1 MTDARSIAT
10 AISRGSRS
18 RRRLVTQRLGAILAA
33 IDPAATRPA
42 TVSELVTRVVT
53 WLESATDRDSWLAL
67 SVLAAELP
75 LEADVVDFTRR
86 IRIYGAATALAD
98 VIGARH
104 GRMRWPAIDQR
115 RVEVIT
121 TGVLV
126 DVNHTSSVE
135 FATGIQRV
143 VRETVRRWVRDHDV
157 LLVGWTADATA
168 LRRLSASERST
179 AVSGAAVTGRP
190 ARTSTVIVPFGAT
203 YVLPELNI
211 NQSAT
216 RRLAALARWSPG
228 ATGAIGFDTV
238 PLSSPETTDPGM
250 PAAFANTLVAIR
262 QMDVVVAISAAA
274 AAEYAGW
281 RRMLSSAGIA
291 GPAIATVLLGNDHSM
306 PTDGVAAPA
315 SATPLVLCV
324 GSHEPRKNHLAVLAA
339 SEILWQR
346 GLEFEV
352 VFVGGN
358 AWRSEGFA
366 HRLAELAARGRPVS
380 TRNGV
385 SDSELDA
392 LYRRAAFTVFPSLN
406 EGYGLPVVESLRRG
420 TPVITSDFGS
430 MREIATHGGTVF
442 VDPRDDDSIADAMAL
457 LLTDE
462 TLRAALGSEASS
474 LPLRTWDDYAEDVWA
489 AIVDRPVNSVR

>member
-1 MTDARSIAT
+1 MTDAGSIAS

-18 RRRLVTQRLGAILAA
+18 RRRLVTQRMAAILAV
-33 IDPAATRPA
+33 IEPAAARPVA
-42 TVSELVTRVVT
+42 VSELVARVLS
-53 WLESATDRDSWLAL
+53 WLDTATDRESWLAL
-67 SVLAAELP
+67 AVLSAELP
-75 LEADVVDFTRR
+75 LEAEVVDFTRR
-86 IRIYGAATALAD
+86 VRIDGASAALAD
-98 VIGARH
+98 VIGARG
-104 GRMRWPAIDQR
+104 GRMRLPAIDQR
-115 RVEVIT
+115 RVEIVT
-121 TGVLV
+121 SGVVV
-126 DVNHTSSVE
+126 DVDHTSTVE

-143 VRETVRRWVRDHDV
+143 VRETVRRWVRDHEPV
-157 LLVGWTADATA
+157 LVGWTADATA
-168 LRRLSASERST
+168 LRRLSDSERST
-179 AVSGAAVTGRP
+179 AVSGAAVTGKSP
-190 ARTSTVIVPFGAT
+190 KTSTVIVPFGAT

-262 QMDVVVAISAAA
+262 QMDVVVAISRAAA
-274 AAEYAGW
+274 TEYEGW

-291 GPAIATVLLGNDHSM
+291 GPAIETVLLGNDHSM
-306 PTDGVAAPA
+306 PAANPQV
-315 SATPLVLCV
+315 SVGATPLVVCV

-339 SEILWQR
+339 SEILWRQ
-346 GLEFEV
+346 GFDFTL
-352 VFVGGN
+352 VFIGGN

-366 HRLAELAARGRPVS
+366 GRLAELVARGRPVS
-380 TRNGV
+380 TRTGV
-385 SDSELDA
+385 SDDELDS

-430 MREIATHGGTVF
+430 MREIATHGGTLF
-442 VDPRDDDSIADAMAL
+442 VDPRDDDSIADAMRL

-462 TLRAALGSEASS
+462 SVRTGLAGEAAA
-474 LPLRTWDDYAEDVWA
+474 LPLRSWDDYADDVWA
-489 AIVDRPVNSVR
+489 AVVDRPTTASG